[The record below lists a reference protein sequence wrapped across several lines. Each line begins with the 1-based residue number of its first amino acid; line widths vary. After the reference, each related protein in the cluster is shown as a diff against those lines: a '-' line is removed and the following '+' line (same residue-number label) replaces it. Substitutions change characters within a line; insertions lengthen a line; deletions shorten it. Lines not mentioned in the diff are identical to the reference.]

1 MQIIVFNLGNE
12 KFALETKYI
21 HGIEK
26 MMAYTNVPLSPNY
39 IKGLINLRGN
49 IITIIDLRAYLNM
62 EYTQKEENIIVVQ
75 IDEEKIGFIVDS
87 VHEVIEVSDNII
99 EKLDNNNEHI
109 IGIIKCQDYLA
120 TLLDGGKLLNKTRL

>member
-26 MMAYTNVPLSPNY
+26 MMAYTSVPLSPNY

-62 EYTQKEENIIVVQ
+62 EYIQKEENIIVVQ

-87 VHEVIEVSDNII
+87 VHEVIEVSEDII
-99 EKLDNNNEHI
+99 EKLDNNSDQI
-109 IGIIKCQDYLA
+109 LGIIKCQDYLA
-120 TLLDGGKLLNKTRL
+120 TLLDGGKLLNNTRL